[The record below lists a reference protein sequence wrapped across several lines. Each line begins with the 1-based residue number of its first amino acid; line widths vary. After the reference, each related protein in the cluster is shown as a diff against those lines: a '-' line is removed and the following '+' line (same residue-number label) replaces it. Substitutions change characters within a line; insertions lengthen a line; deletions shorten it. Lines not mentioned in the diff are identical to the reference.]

1 MAKIILFN
9 NDTDKM
15 ETYTRGE
22 NDAMPYNANAT
33 LKVKEFR
40 GSSKRN
46 ILCIF
51 REI

>member
-1 MAKIILFN
+1 
-9 NDTDKM
+9 
-15 ETYTRGE
+15 
-22 NDAMPYNANAT
+22 MPYNANAT

-51 REI
+51 REIWLILVFEKSLPFFRFLW